1 MININNLYYLVKL
14 TLPGAAALCEVP
26 NSNLA
31 AFLSSSLVG
40 VFLTFSQFPNFLL
53 LWFFCFLP
61 YSSSRAVL
69 APNFQ
74 LLSAYASLY
83 CII

>member
-40 VFLTFSQFPNFLL
+40 VFLTFFPISKFSAVVVFL
-53 LWFFCFLP
+53 FFALFL
-61 YSSSRAVL
+61 
-69 APNFQ
+69 
-74 LLSAYASLY
+74 
-83 CII
+83 I